1 MKKYIFLLGQNS
13 ELAQEEIITI
23 IKKNKGSIEN
33 ISKLYILANI
43 SIEPKELINTL
54 GGTIK
59 IAEYQESI
67 NNLKNLNLLTYLKDK
82 LRKEKKNNFGFSLY
96 HGHHKEYQQIFKK
109 SLELKKELK
118 TQGYKIRLVTSKEKI
133 LSSVIVSKNK
143 LEEKEIIIIKNNN
156 NNYLIALTK
165 VVQDFTKYGER
176 DIGRPSRDTKA
187 GMLPPK
193 LAQIMINLGDLDKEK
208 VLLDPFCGS
217 GTILQEALLLGY
229 KNIKGSDYS
238 KKAIAASEKNITWLK
253 KKYHLKNNLHLQ
265 KIHVKD
271 LSKYFKKESIDLIV
285 TEPFLGEARLLQRTK
300 DKKVLENIKYQ
311 LQELY
316 KEAFQEFKKILS
328 PQGRIVF
335 IFPIIHNLYTLDK
348 KMREKI
354 NFKLI
359 KPSIKSSNLS
369 PYNNLIY
376 SRFKQKVKRE
386 ITIWQH

>member
-1 MKKYIFLLGQNS
+1 MKKYIFILGQNS
-13 ELAQEEIITI
+13 ELAQEEIIAI
-23 IKKNKGSIEN
+23 IKKNKGHIEN
-33 ISKLYILANI
+33 ISKLYILAKI
-43 SIEPKELINTL
+43 SIEPKKLINIL

-67 NNLKNLNLLTYLKDK
+67 NNLENLNILTYLQNK
-82 LRKEKKNNFGFSLY
+82 LKKEKKNNFGFSLY
-96 HGHHKEYQQIFKK
+96 NGHNKEYQQIFKK

-118 TQGYKIRLVTSKEKI
+118 AQGYKIRLVTSKEKI

-143 LEEKEIIIIKNNN
+143 LEGKEIIIIKNN

-176 DIGRPSRDTKA
+176 DIGRPARDSKA

-193 LAQIMINLGDLDKEK
+193 LAQIMINLGGLDKEK
-208 VLLDPFCGS
+208 LLLDPFCGS

-229 KNIKGSDYS
+229 KNIKGSDCS

-265 KIHVKD
+265 KINVKD

-285 TEPFLGEARLLQRTK
+285 TEPFLGEARLIQRTK

-348 KMREKI
+348 KMIEKI
-354 NFKLI
+354 DFKLI
-359 KPSIKSSNLS
+359 KPSIKSPNLS
-369 PYNNLIY
+369 PHNNLIY
-376 SRFKQKVKRE
+376 SRLKQKVKRE